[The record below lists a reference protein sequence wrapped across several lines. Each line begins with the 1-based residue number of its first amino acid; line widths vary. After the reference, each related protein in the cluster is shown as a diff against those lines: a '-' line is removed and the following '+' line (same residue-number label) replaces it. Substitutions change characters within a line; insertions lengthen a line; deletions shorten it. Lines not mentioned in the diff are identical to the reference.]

1 MKKINKIYKKFKT
14 SVSRLLKIIRREE
27 MQILPGHLAFFLVL
41 SIAPIITII
50 SFIASL
56 YGVSLSSVLSFIQDS
71 IPKDIY
77 DLLIPFFSNIKISG
91 NAIFFTIVGLFISS
105 NGPHAIVIAANTL
118 YKAEKED
125 YIHRRVKAFW
135 ITIILVLLFFFV
147 LFVVSFGSI
156 ILKYIFAF
164 GVLKNIENQAIF
176 VLWLFKYPI
185 AYILVYF
192 LIKLIYTIAP
202 NVKIPSRSVTK
213 GALFTTFTWL
223 LVSYAFSFYIT
234 NMASYDVYYGSL
246 SSIIVMM
253 IWAYLLSYILII
265 GMVIN
270 SDNYLTN
277 IKNKNKITE

>member
-1 MKKINKIYKKFKT
+1 MKNKNKLYKKFK
-14 SVSRLLKIIRREE
+14 SFVNRLLKIIKREE

-56 YGVSLSSVLSFIQDS
+56 YGVSLSSVLSFIKDS

-77 DLLIPFFSNIKISG
+77 DLLIPFFSNIKINS
-91 NAIFFTIVGLFISS
+91 NAVFFTIAGLFISS
-105 NGPHAIVIAANTL
+105 NGPHAIVIASNTL

-135 ITIILVLLFFFV
+135 MTIILVLLFFFV
-147 LFVVSFGSI
+147 LFVVSFGSV

-164 GVLKNIENQAIF
+164 GILNNFENQAVLI
-176 VLWLFKYPI
+176 LWLFKYPI
-185 AYILVYF
+185 AYLIVYF

-202 NVKIPSRSVTK
+202 NVKIPSSSVTK
-213 GALFTTFTWL
+213 GAAFTTVAWL

-265 GMVIN
+265 GMAIN

-277 IKNKNKITE
+277 IENENIIRK